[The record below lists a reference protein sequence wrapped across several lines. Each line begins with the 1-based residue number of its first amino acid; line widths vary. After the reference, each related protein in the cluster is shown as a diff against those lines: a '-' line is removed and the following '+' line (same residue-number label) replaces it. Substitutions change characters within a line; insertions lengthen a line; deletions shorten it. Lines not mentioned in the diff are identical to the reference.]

1 MTLPT
6 LYEIAKEYREDMERL
21 ADLDL
26 SPEAVQD
33 TIEGMS
39 GAIQQKAQNIG
50 SLVKHLEVTV
60 EAMKDAEAQMAKR
73 RKALENRIEH
83 IQAYTLSVMQFNN
96 IQKIETPYFNLTVV
110 KNPPKVDI
118 YDINQVPAH
127 FMRQP
132 EPPPPAP
139 DKVAIKESLKHGED
153 VPGCRLT
160 NTLGL
165 RIK

>member
-1 MTLPT
+1 M
-6 LYEIAKEYREDMERL
+6 
-21 ADLDL
+21 
-26 SPEAVQD
+26 
-33 TIEGMS
+33 
-39 GAIQQKAQNIG
+39 
-50 SLVKHLEVTV
+50 VKHLEVTV
-60 EAMKDAEAQMAKR
+60 EAMKDAEAQMTKR

-83 IQAYTLSVMQFNN
+83 IQAYTLGVMQFHN

-118 YDINQVPAH
+118 YDINQLPAH

-139 DKVAIKESLKHGED
+139 DKVAIKESLKLGED